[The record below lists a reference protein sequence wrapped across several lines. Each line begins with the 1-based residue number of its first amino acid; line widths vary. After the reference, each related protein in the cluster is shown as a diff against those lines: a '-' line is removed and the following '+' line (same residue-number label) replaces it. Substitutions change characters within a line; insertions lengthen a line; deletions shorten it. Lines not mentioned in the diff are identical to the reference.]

1 MMDPITAG
9 LLLIAAMLVLVA
21 LGVPVA
27 IAIGGA
33 ATAGMWL
40 FGGAS
45 FMLTNLETLP
55 YNIASQYAFVA
66 IPMFILMGALTASA
80 GITKELYDAAYRW
93 TAGLRGSLYYAT
105 TLASAG
111 FAAINGATIVSALVF
126 TRIALPE
133 MLRLG
138 YNKSLSAG
146 CICAAGTFAALIPP
160 SIPIIIYA
168 LLVGESVGQ
177 VLMAGI
183 VPGIVTVALYMIGL
197 AILLRIRPD
206 LAPNRPERFSLKEK
220 MQSLRGLWA
229 VVFLFLVVIGGIYAG
244 LMFPSAAGAVG
255 AAGALLIGIARRT
268 LGKSEIAGALRE
280 TVISTAVL
288 FLIIIAGLLFSRALL
303 VTGFITGMTEGIRA
317 LSVKPWMFIGLVI
330 VLYIILGMFV
340 DTISM
345 MVMTLPFLFPIS
357 KQIGIDPIWFGII
370 VVKLVEIGVITPPV
384 GLNLYAVLTASEGR
398 VTSKELFR
406 GVAPFL
412 VFESIALA
420 LIWGFP
426 EMSLWLPKMMMK
438 T

>member
-1 MMDPITAG
+1 MGPITSG
-9 LLLIAAMLVLVA
+9 LVLFGVMLLLVA

-27 IAIGGA
+27 IAMGGA
-33 ATAGMWL
+33 AVAGMWL

-55 YNIASQYAFVA
+55 YNIASQYAFVV
-66 IPMFILMGALTASA
+66 IPMFILMGALCASA
-80 GITKELYDAAYRW
+80 GITKGLYDAAYRW

-138 YNKSLSAG
+138 YNKGLSAG

-160 SIPIIIYA
+160 SVPIIIYA

-177 VLMAGI
+177 VLIAGI
-183 VPGIVTVALYMIGL
+183 VPGLVTVALYMMGL

-206 LAPNRPERFSLKEK
+206 LAPNRSDRFSLREK
-220 MQSLRGLWA
+220 IQSLRGLWA
-229 VVFLFLVVIGGIYAG
+229 VAFLFFLVMGGIYAG

-255 AAGALLIGIARRT
+255 ATGALLIGIARRT
-268 LGKSEIAGALRE
+268 LGKSEIAGALRD
-280 TVISTAVL
+280 TVVSTAVL
-288 FLIIIAGLLFSRALL
+288 FLIIVAGLLFSRSLL
-303 VTGFITGMTEGIRA
+303 VTGFITGVTEGIRA
-317 LSVKPWMFIGLVI
+317 FSVEPWMFIGLVI

-345 MVMTLPFLFPIS
+345 MVMTLPFLFPIA
-357 KQIGIDPIWFGII
+357 KQIGIDPIWFGVI

-384 GLNLYAVLTASEGR
+384 GLNLYAVLTAAKGR
-398 VTSKELFR
+398 VDAKALFR
-406 GVAPFL
+406 GVAPFIVL
-412 VFESIALA
+412 ELIALA
-420 LIWGFP
+420 LIWRFP
-426 EMSLWLPKMMMK
+426 EMSLWLPRTMMK
-438 T
+438 

>member
-1 MMDPITAG
+1 MDPVTSG
-9 LLLIAAMLVLVA
+9 VVLIGSMLVLVA

-27 IAIGGA
+27 MAMGTA
-33 ATAGMWL
+33 AAAGMWI

-45 FMLTNLETLP
+45 FMFTNLETLP
-55 YNIASQYAFVA
+55 YNIASQYAFVVV
-66 IPMFILMGALTASA
+66 PMFILMGALTASA
-80 GITKELYDAAYRW
+80 GMTKELYDAAYRW
-93 TAGLRGSLYYAT
+93 TSELKGSLYYAT

-138 YNKSLSAG
+138 YDKGLSAG

-160 SIPIIIYA
+160 SVPIIIYA

-183 VPGIVTVALYMIGL
+183 LPGLLTVVIYMIGL
-197 AILLRIRPD
+197 RVLLWIRPD
-206 LAPNRPERFSLKEK
+206 LAPQRIERFSLREK
-220 MQSLRGLWA
+220 LESMRGLWA
-229 VVFLFLVVIGGIYAG
+229 VVALFLIVMGGIYAG
-244 LMFPSAAGAVG
+244 LMYPSAAGAVG
-255 AAGALLIGIARRT
+255 AIGALLIGISRRK
-268 LGKSEIAGALRE
+268 LGIPEISDALRQ

-303 VTGFITGMTEGIRA
+303 VTGFITGLTEQMRQIS
-317 LSVKPWMFIGLVI
+317 LEPWMFIGLVI
-330 VLYIILGMFV
+330 VLYLILGMFV

-345 MVMTLPFLFPIS
+345 MVMTIPFLFPIA
-357 KQIGIDPIWFGII
+357 KEIGIDPIWFGII
-370 VVKLVEIGVITPPV
+370 IVKLVEIGAISPPV
-384 GLNLYAVLTASEGR
+384 GLNLYAVLSAAEGR
-398 VTSKELFR
+398 VDSRSLFK
-406 GVAPFL
+406 GVIPFL
-412 VFESIALA
+412 VFEAIALG

-426 EMSLWLPKMMMK
+426 EISLWLPRTMMK